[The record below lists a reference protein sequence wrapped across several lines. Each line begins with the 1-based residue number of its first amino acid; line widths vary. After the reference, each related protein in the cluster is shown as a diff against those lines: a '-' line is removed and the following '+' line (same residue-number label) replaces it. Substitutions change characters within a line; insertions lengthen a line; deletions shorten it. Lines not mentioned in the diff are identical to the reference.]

1 MRIKAV
7 IQRILMD
14 MRRDKRTL
22 GLMFLAPLFVLT
34 LMYFIFG
41 TNEEP
46 KLKLGV
52 TPNVSETL
60 VHQFSNNQVEI
71 KHLSSD
77 DHLKHELTSY
87 QLDGV
92 LSQKENQYRILYAN
106 DNPTRTQALKQSLGQ
121 AIQKSNKA
129 ELEEKFKTI
138 PMPSNKMTLSSP
150 KIDESY
156 VYGTEDQSYFDYMFP
171 ILMGFFVFF
180 FVFLISG
187 IALLRE
193 RQSGT
198 LERLMATPIKRS
210 ELVLG
215 YLLGFGIIA
224 VIQTLLIVLFAV
236 FLLHMHIT
244 GSLFWVIV
252 INILVAFAALSMGLF
267 ISTFA
272 NSEFQM
278 MQFIPLIIVPQV
290 FFSGIIPLENMNP
303 WLANI
308 GYIFPLRYAGD
319 ALTKVIIK
327 GQGIETFGGE
337 LLVLVLFIV
346 LFTVLNI
353 LGLKKYR
360 NV

>member
-7 IQRILMD
+7 MQRVLMEL
-14 MRRDKRTL
+14 RRDKRTI

-34 LMYFIFG
+34 LMYFVFG

-52 TPNVSETL
+52 GPSVSETL
-60 VHQFSNNQVEI
+60 VHQFPQAQIEV
-71 KHLSSD
+71 KKLSSEH
-77 DHLKHELTSY
+77 HLKNTITQY
-87 QLDGV
+87 ALDGV
-92 LSQKENQYRILYAN
+92 LTEKSNQFHILYAN

-121 AIQKSNKA
+121 AIQKTNTA
-129 ELEEKFKTI
+129 ELESKFKA
-138 PMPSNKMTLSSP
+138 MPVSKSEMNVVST
-150 KIDESY
+150 KINEAY
-156 VYGTEDQSYFDYMFP
+156 VYGDADQSYFDHMFP

-193 RQSGT
+193 RNSGT
-198 LERLMATPIKRS
+198 LERLMATSIKRS

-215 YLLGFGIIA
+215 YMLGFGIIA
-224 VIQTLLIVLFAV
+224 MIQTILIVLFAV
-236 FLLHMHIT
+236 LLLHMHIA
-244 GSLFWVIV
+244 GALLWVIV
-252 INILVAFAALSMGLF
+252 INILVAFAALAMGLF

-327 GQGIETFGGE
+327 GQNVETFGGD
-337 LLVLVLFIV
+337 LAVLVLFIV
-346 LFTVLNI
+346 SFTVLNI